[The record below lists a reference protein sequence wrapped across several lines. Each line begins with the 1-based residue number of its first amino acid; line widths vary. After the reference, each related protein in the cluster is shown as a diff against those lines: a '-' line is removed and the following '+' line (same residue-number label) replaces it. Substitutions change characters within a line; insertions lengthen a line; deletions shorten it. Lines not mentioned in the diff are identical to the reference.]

1 MKSALTFN
9 TEIDSVGR
17 PVWYSVEGTIIDHD
31 GEAFPVGEST
41 FNFDRAFNTLTHY
54 VHSFENVAVSY
65 LTTLSKEF

>member
-9 TEIDSVGR
+9 TEVDSAGR
-17 PVWYSVEGTIIDHD
+17 PIWYAVEGTIIDHD
-31 GEAFPVGEST
+31 GESFPVGEST
-41 FNFDRAFNTLTHY
+41 FNFDRAFNTLMHY